1 MKYLLVLF
9 LTIINVKSQLL
20 LNIKSLDTDN
30 NSKIIVMEIYNNS
43 NITCS
48 IPIDTVSFKP
58 FGKQY
63 NADNFR
69 PLIELKRKNKSV
81 NYETGLIELDETQID
96 LANKRNQLTYLESKD
111 GIIKIKPKEK
121 LVIPIKFNPF
131 QFNVENGKYDSFN
144 IISNQDYTIIV
155 YLTNCSSNSPTHNK
169 EKINYTIKSNPIRI
183 KWNLK
188 NTKYIKW

>member
-9 LTIINVKSQLL
+9 LAIINVKSQLL

-63 NADNFR
+63 NAGNFR

-96 LANKRNQLTYLESKD
+96 LANKRNQLTYLESKE

-144 IISNQDYTIIV
+144 IISNQDYTITV
-155 YLTNCSSNSPTHNK
+155 YLTNCGSNSPTHNK

>member
-9 LTIINVKSQLL
+9 FTIINVKAQLL
-20 LNIKSLDTDN
+20 LNIKSLDTDDK
-30 NSKIIVMEIYNNS
+30 SKIIVMEIYNNS

-58 FGKQY
+58 FGKEY
-63 NADNFR
+63 IADNFR

-144 IISNQDYTIIV
+144 IISNQDYTIVV
-155 YLTNCSSNSPTHNK
+155 YLTNCDSNLPTHNK

>member
-63 NADNFR
+63 NAGNFR

-155 YLTNCSSNSPTHNK
+155 YLANCSSNSPTHNK

>member
-9 LTIINVKSQLL
+9 FTIINVKSQLL
-20 LNIKSLDTDN
+20 LNIKSLDTDDK
-30 NSKIIVMEIYNNS
+30 SKIIVMEIYNNS

-58 FGKQY
+58 VGKQY
-63 NADNFR
+63 NAGNFR

-131 QFNVENGKYDSFN
+131 EFNVENGKYDSFN
-144 IISNQDYTIIV
+144 IISNQDYTIVV
-155 YLTNCSSNSPTHNK
+155 YLTNCGSNSPTHNK